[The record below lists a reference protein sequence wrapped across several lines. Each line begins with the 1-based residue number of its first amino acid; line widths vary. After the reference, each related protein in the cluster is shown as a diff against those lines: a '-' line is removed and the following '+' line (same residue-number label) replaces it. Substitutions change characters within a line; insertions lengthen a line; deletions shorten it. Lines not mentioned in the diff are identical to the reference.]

1 MAMAPLCIAG
11 LQLVIP
17 ILLLLLEAQDGDVL
31 QGVHSGGVF
40 LQRDSK
46 DDGGEK
52 QSYWVRMMQQE
63 DKDLRHRK
71 KRSSMKGQNSWTLDA
86 LRAVGTQYRKG
97 VEGSP
102 KLRPGDEDISHL

>member
-63 DKDLRHRK
+63 DKDLRHKTLGK
-71 KRSSMKGQNSWTLDA
+71 KRSSMKRQKAWTPDS

-102 KLRPGDEDISHL
+102 QIEARR